1 MLGVYKIIFLLL
13 TIAGYK
19 KNRKKKKANSFC
31 ISNSFRKHV
40 YPILPVVSSVHL
52 DIAFGDAATIASAL
66 DAIPIHVLA
75 AMYGLAMPFALND
88 ELLAVVN
95 AFEDPPLSQIWTMV
109 HKLIQQDLHK
119 PNLSTL
125 QAALLFLHKDCM
137 ELQGCGLS
145 DSAFLWSFMGTT
157 VGMAHTLGLH
167 LECLMFGI
175 PTHEKRLRRRLWWAL
190 YIEDKWR
197 ALFMGRP
204 PYIRADEWDVSEL
217 QDLDFEMHSA
227 SYFDESVG
235 RTFVPFRDMAR
246 LAVIVADVQGTL

>member
-1 MLGVYKIIFLLL
+1 
-13 TIAGYK
+13 
-19 KNRKKKKANSFC
+19 
-31 ISNSFRKHV
+31 
-40 YPILPVVSSVHL
+40 
-52 DIAFGDAATIASAL
+52 
-66 DAIPIHVLA
+66 
-75 AMYGLAMPFALND
+75 MYGLAMPFALND